1 VPDVQ
6 RAQGRGLEALTA
18 GVVVTTALRI
28 VRERP
33 RRVIG
38 IAAAVFGTTALISA
52 IVEVKVVEA
61 GAPIEID
68 ALAAVLAAI
77 VSAFGIV
84 FYAGLLDLVA
94 SSIHEGTPDPPLAD
108 VLRRLPLTR
117 LLIADLLLVLA
128 SGIAALAFVIP
139 GLVVFTFFGLVGPLV
154 VTEEHGIWAA
164 FRRSAH
170 LVRPHFWMALV
181 LVTIPFL
188 IEDQLLHGI
197 DIDAFDHPFVGAFVV
212 SALLGATVGAA
223 VGLLEVALAHEL
235 RARDP
240 LRPEPVDQ

>member
-1 VPDVQ
+1 MQ

-28 VRERP
+28 LRERP

-38 IAAAVFGTTALISA
+38 TAAAVFGTTALISA
-52 IVEVKVVEA
+52 VVEVKVVEA

-68 ALAAVLAAI
+68 ALAAVLAAL

-94 SSIHEGTPDPPLAD
+94 GSIHEGTPDPPLAEA
-108 VLRRLPLTR
+108 LRRLPLTR

-139 GLVVFTFFGLVGPLV
+139 GLVVFTLFGLVGPVV
-154 VTEEHGIWAA
+154 VTEQLGVFAA

-197 DIDAFDHPFVGAFVV
+197 DLDAFDHRFIGAFVV
-212 SALLGATVGAA
+212 SAFLGATVGAA

-240 LRPEPVDQ
+240 LRREPVGE